1 MCAMCSQNIQFKED
15 LMMKKSFHS
24 ELSTP
29 GAASE
34 GVRGLRRQE
43 NPKSPPLSLAT
54 PAHLSLIVPTQ
65 YLNTC
70 RVNQRAEHL
79 LGSTSYPPLNNP
91 PNSTGVEEK
100 LPGFPAALCLL
111 WSST

>member
-1 MCAMCSQNIQFKED
+1 MCTMCSQNIQFKED
-15 LMMKKSFHS
+15 LMNDPFS

-29 GAASE
+29 CAASK
-34 GVRGLRRQE
+34 GVPGLRRQE

-54 PAHLSLIVPTQ
+54 PAHLSVIVPTQ